1 MILNEIIERNYLN
14 NENKN
19 KNIIIPMFMMIIKE
33 KIMKQIKHL
42 NTDIYK
48 NDKLLKYY
56 LNFKNILM
64 NPVMFQKILMKLNSV

>member
-1 MILNEIIERNYLN
+1 
-14 NENKN
+14 
-19 KNIIIPMFMMIIKE
+19 MFMMIIKE